1 MSSGELLNYLMTMT
15 GVTFDS
21 STWQSELAALAAS
34 GDAAAICMQNLI
46 AYISSI
52 NGTRINY
59 ANGLFSVSGLGN
71 AALKRSGGTRRSSGG
86 GGSGSSGNEM
96 SEIEK
101 MLDLMEQ
108 IQDIRKHQMDMIS
121 AQRDYYQEAG
131 YLSMVIKSYETER
144 NAVEENSKVL
154 EDNVQK
160 IESLLSAKQQEVAA
174 MSTSDKKY
182 EQAAEDLK
190 SLQKAHQDYS
200 KELLEN
206 KTSIEEFNNAIRD
219 MQNEIRDMEI
229 DLRNTIL
236 EAIEDREELN
246 ERMLQG
252 RIDVENE
259 ILDVIKERY
268 EKERDLAI
276 QTAESKIEALEAES
290 EALDK
295 QLQKRKELADQE
307 DKQLKLA
314 QLQAKLERISA
325 DPTRRKEELELRKE
339 IQELRDEMAWD
350 LAEQEVEAQQESIDQ
365 QIESLEDYI
374 EQVEDYYEDLF
385 EHPQKLLEELKSI
398 MMKTDDEILDFL
410 KQNNEEYANST
421 DAMQQDMVNG
431 WNEMLMDMHGS
442 IKTYWDEVE
451 QIIAGGDDAIIEF
464 LKQNSADYKSAGKLQ
479 AEAYVD
485 QWKQQLEDLRNAYKV
500 FVDEVNNTK
509 YNVVLPSTGSS
520 GSGGSGSSGSSGKKW
535 KLVINGNYTVDEKF
549 SSYDAAYSYYRENYQ
564 DTDKYYITMFK
575 KGGLANFTGPAWLDG
590 TPSAPERIL
599 SPYQTELFEDMIKT
613 LHSIKVNAVS
623 MPKISYDQSG
633 SASAFTFGDII
644 INVDKLDSDADYEYI
659 AERVKEQMMD
669 SMGKGASVGG
679 IRIMR

>member
-1 MSSGELLNYLMTMT
+1 
-15 GVTFDS
+15 
-21 STWQSELAALAAS
+21 
-34 GDAAAICMQNLI
+34 
-46 AYISSI
+46 
-52 NGTRINY
+52 
-59 ANGLFSVSGLGN
+59 
-71 AALKRSGGTRRSSGG
+71 
-86 GGSGSSGNEM
+86 
-96 SEIEK
+96 
-101 MLDLMEQ
+101 
-108 IQDIRKHQMDMIS
+108 
-121 AQRDYYQEAG
+121 
-131 YLSMVIKSYETER
+131 
-144 NAVEENSKVL
+144 
-154 EDNVQK
+154 
-160 IESLLSAKQQEVAA
+160 
-174 MSTSDKKY
+174 MSTSDKEY
-182 EQAAEDLK
+182 EQAAKDLE

-200 KELLEN
+200 KELIEN
-206 KTSIEEFNNAIRD
+206 KTNIEEFNKAIKDQRD
-219 MQNEIRDMEI
+219 TIRDMEI
-229 DLRNTIL
+229 ELRNTIL

-259 ILDVIKERY
+259 ILDVIKARY

-276 QTAESKIEALEAES
+276 KAAESKIEALEAES

-295 QLQKRKELADQE
+295 QLQKRKELAEQE
-307 DKQLKLA
+307 DKKLKLA

-350 LAEQEVEAQQESIDQ
+350 LAGQEVEAQQESIDQ

-374 EQVEDYYEDLF
+374 KQVEDYYEDLF

-410 KQNNEEYANST
+410 KQNNEDYANST
-421 DAMQQDMVNG
+421 EAMQQDMING

-464 LKQNSADYKSAGKLQ
+464 LKQNSADYKAAGKLQ

-509 YNVVLPSTGSS
+509 YDVIKPSTGNSNGG
-520 GSGGSGSSGSSGKKW
+520 GSGGSGGSSNTSTTPTAPQWYLTINGKKTGNPVSTESEAARMAYLERTYGMQSGKYKPTDIISYARY
-535 KLVINGNYTVDEKF
+535 KL
-549 SSYDAAYSYYRENYQ
+549 
-564 DTDKYYITMFK
+564 
-575 KGGLANFTGPAWLDG
+575 GGLANFTGPAWLDG

-599 SPYQTELFEDMIKT
+599 SPYQTELFEDMIMT

-623 MPKISYDQSG
+623 MPKISYDP
-633 SASAFTFGDII
+633 ASAASAYTFGDII

-679 IRIMR
+679 IRVMR